1 MNKNYIF
8 WIVIAAVALWGGY
21 HFFFS
26 NNDSSY
32 SPTQEEQKEV
42 SSTELRA
49 NELAQQYGAITGWE
63 NDLVYTI
70 QAQERLVSDKPVLF
84 QGYLDDVFNRNGK
97 TYIRFMSSYSSPVDY
112 VLELQCD
119 RSIVDK
125 FIKQPADEDRSFL
138 KYFDEFAVVAN
149 IDEVS
154 KPAFALTGTAYA
166 EDDVEI
172 EVDSSNLFT
181 ATGTCVDIVEVG
193 NLFDE

>member
-1 MNKNYIF
+1 MNKNYIA
-8 WIVIAAVALWGGY
+8 WIIIALVVVWGSY
-21 HFFFS
+21 QLFFA

-32 SPTQEEQKEV
+32 SQKQEEQKEV
-42 SSTELRA
+42 SSTEVRA
-49 NELAQQYGAITGWE
+49 NNLAQQYGAITGWE

-84 QGYLDDVFNRNGK
+84 EGYLDDIFNRDGK

-125 FIKQPADEDRSFL
+125 FIEQPTDEDRSFL

-154 KPAFALTGTAYA
+154 KPTFALEGTAYA

-181 ATGTCVDIVEVG
+181 ATGTCVDIAEVG
-193 NLFDE
+193 NLFEE